1 MEIIF
6 KRLNT
11 NEACTE
17 KKVNCANFSNKLM
30 NIAKLYIKI
39 FMNTYC
45 LQKKIIV

>member
-17 KKVNCANFSNKLM
+17 KKGKLRQFF
-30 NIAKLYIKI
+30 K
-39 FMNTYC
+39 
-45 LQKKIIV
+45 